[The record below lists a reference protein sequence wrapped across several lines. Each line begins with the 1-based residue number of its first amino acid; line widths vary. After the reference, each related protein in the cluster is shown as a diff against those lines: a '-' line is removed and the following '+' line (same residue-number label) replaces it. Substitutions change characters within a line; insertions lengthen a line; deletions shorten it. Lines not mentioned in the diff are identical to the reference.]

1 MTWGELAAATHNAAR
16 TPPKRRDLA
25 QVIDG
30 HIAWQETGTGPQHA
44 MSLPALFAVV
54 RLIASIIDQLPI
66 TVDGQPAPT
75 WLRKPRRYGS
85 ALDQGDLIQHTI
97 TAMALR
103 GHADLLVRRL
113 SGGSWR
119 VDALHPGSVQV
130 TTSSHG
136 IVGYDVYVDGVLTP
150 RVPAWQA
157 DWVDGQQYVLHIPYL
172 VTGDHPEGTSP
183 IREAWQA
190 ISGYMKVESQAATLL
205 DSGTYSGGR
214 LETDHDITAETA
226 KRFREAWVE
235 NRRTGQIPVL
245 GNGIRYVNDIISP
258 RDATWLESRLAN
270 TQVVASLFGVPPDAL
285 GMTLAGGSS
294 SLAYSTI
301 EGNLRKFRLNCLESF
316 TSQIEDGLSQLL
328 PNGRNAA
335 EDQRVRFDYDRW
347 EATANANAQPEA

>member
-1 MTWGELAAATHNAAR
+1 V
-16 TPPKRRDLA
+16 D
-25 QVIDG
+25 Q
-30 HIAWQETGTGPQHA
+30 HIAWQESGANPDRA

-54 RLIASIIDQLPI
+54 RLIASIIDQLPL

-85 ALDQGDLIQHTI
+85 ALDQGDLVQHMVTS
-97 TAMALR
+97 MALR
-103 GHADLLVRRL
+103 GHSDLLVRRL

-130 TTSSHG
+130 TTSTHG
-136 IVGYDVYVDGVLTP
+136 IVGYDVYVDGVRTP

-172 VTGDHPEGTSP
+172 VTSDHPEGTSP

-190 ISGYMKVESQAATLL
+190 ISGYLKVEAQAADLL

-235 NRRTGQIPVL
+235 NRRTGQVPVL

-258 RDATWLESRLAN
+258 KDAAWIESRLAN
-270 TQVVASLFGVPPDAL
+270 AQAVASMFGMPPDML
-285 GMTLAGGSS
+285 GMTMAGGGSS
-294 SLAYSTI
+294 LSYQNSQD
-301 EGNLRKFRLNCLESF
+301 NNRRLRANCLEGF
-316 TSQIEDGLSQLL
+316 TGQISDALSQLL
-328 PNGRNAA
+328 PPGRNEA
-335 EDQRVRFDYDRW
+335 EEQRVTFDYSEW
-347 EATANANAQPEA
+347 EATANADTQPEA